1 MAPIRNKKNQQLTI
15 APTPH
20 VDISSDILTST
31 QAPLAVPA
39 KGNRKRPASDS
50 DTEEQ
55 PTAKHKPKAL
65 MPSSPPPTATTNMQL
80 GDWNGETSGN
90 IGKGKEKEIE
100 QEEEEIE
107 AEELDV
113 EEEEQHDLGK
123 LVASLLQKEMA
134 KLNHKMSER
143 NSRLW
148 KKLNQFEEREKVM
161 LATLRSM
168 EDKLDQLQK
177 QPTATPEATLSTT
190 STSNKT
196 SPPVSTYATVAAS
209 TSPLIT
215 TTNNNTT
222 KESTSKGTSK
232 HPTKAERTLILLRSS
247 NEKTT
252 LNLLQLRETLNKT
265 LREIK
270 APSNA
275 IIISITQNFRGNF
288 VLLTRDDC
296 RADTLLPYKETLE
309 KKIKEADPDVQG
321 LKQQETWAKVMV
333 HGISLVNFKDTPEG
347 MQVLKQEIEQCN
359 SNVTLMNLPRYMS
372 KPEARIG
379 KLATSA
385 VVAVRTETEAKGI
398 LLGGLMIGG
407 KRCKTEKYYAA
418 RPTDQCS
425 TCQGF
430 GHHWQKCR
438 KEARCRICSEQH
450 RTTEHECKLCPQLK
464 GKQCQHTTPKCINC
478 HGNHRASDPI
488 CSDIQI
494 IRAKF
499 NLPFNHPATSKTTT
513 TATSDN
519 TSPTP
524 TNNV

>member
-1 MAPIRNKKNQQLTI
+1 MPPIRNKKNKQLTI
-15 APTPH
+15 ASTPH
-20 VDISSDILTST
+20 VEISSDILTSA
-31 QAPLAVPA
+31 QAPLAVPV
-39 KGNRKRPASDS
+39 KENRKRPASDS
-50 DTEEQ
+50 DTEDQ
-55 PTAKHKPKAL
+55 PTTKHKQKAL
-65 MPSSPPPTATTNMQL
+65 IPSSPPSTTSTNMQL
-80 GDWNGETSGN
+80 GTWNGE
-90 IGKGKEKEIE
+90 KDME
-100 QEEEEIE
+100 QEEEQEE
-107 AEELDV
+107 EQVEVEELDT
-113 EEEEQHDLGK
+113 EEEDISDMGK

-134 KLNHKMSER
+134 KLNHKMADR
-143 NSRLW
+143 NHRLW
-148 KKLNQFEEREKVM
+148 KKLNQFEERERVM
-161 LATLRSM
+161 LATLKSM
-168 EDKLDQLQK
+168 EDKLNQLQK
-177 QPTATPEATLSTT
+177 QSTTTQQATSTT
-190 STSNKT
+190 STTSN
-196 SPPVSTYATVAAS
+196 PPPTVSTYATVAA
-209 TSPLIT
+209 TNPPPIP
-215 TTNNNTT
+215 TTNKNST
-222 KESTSKGTSK
+222 KESTSISTPKPS
-232 HPTKAERTLILLRSS
+232 TKADRTLILLRSS
-247 NEKTT
+247 TEKTT

-265 LREIK
+265 LKEIK

-275 IIISITQNFRGNF
+275 IIISITQNIRGNF

-296 RADTLLPYKETLE
+296 KADTLLPYKETLE
-309 KKIKEADPDVQG
+309 KKIKEADPAVQG

-333 HGISLVNFKDTPEG
+333 HGISLINFKDTPEG
-347 MQVLKQEIEQCN
+347 MQVLKEEIEQCN

-372 KPEARIG
+372 KPEARVG

-385 VVAVRTETEAKGI
+385 VIAVRTEAEAKGI

-478 HGNHRASDPI
+478 QGNHRASDPV

-499 NLPFNHPATSKTTT
+499 NLPFNHPATST
-513 TATSDN
+513 TAPTATGDN
-519 TSPTP
+519 TSST
-524 TNNV
+524 TSVNV